1 MALIVVEGLDGAGK
15 STQIDL
21 LTNYL
26 KSKSIP
32 CHFLHFPRVDAPFFG
47 ELIARFLR
55 GDLGSIDK
63 VDPYVVALLY
73 ASDRMDAAPLLRQW
87 LAGNHVVLLDR
98 YVYSNVAFQC
108 AKLNNTDEVKRLR
121 DWILQLEFD
130 YYAIPR
136 PDLNIFLN
144 VPFYFTRQRL
154 TEQRTGDSRH
164 YLQGKDDI
172 HEKDLSFQ
180 EKVRNIYLEQQQ
192 FDTNFVVLDCTDANG
207 QMLKPDVISEM
218 ILNEIVSRN
227 LINI

>member
-21 LTNYL
+21 LTNHL
-26 KSKSIP
+26 KRKSIP

-108 AKLNNTDEVKRLR
+108 AKLNNTDEVNRLR

-130 YYAIPR
+130 YYAIPK

-144 VPFYFTRQRL
+144 VPFDFTRQRL
-154 TEQRTGDSRH
+154 TEHRTGDSRQ

-192 FDTNFVVLDCTDANG
+192 FDKNFVVLNCTDSNG
-207 QMLKPDVISEM
+207 QMLKPNVISEM
-218 ILNEIVSRN
+218 IIKEIISRN

>member
-21 LTNYL
+21 LKNYL
-26 KSKSIP
+26 KSKLIP

-144 VPFYFTRQRL
+144 VPFDFTRQRL